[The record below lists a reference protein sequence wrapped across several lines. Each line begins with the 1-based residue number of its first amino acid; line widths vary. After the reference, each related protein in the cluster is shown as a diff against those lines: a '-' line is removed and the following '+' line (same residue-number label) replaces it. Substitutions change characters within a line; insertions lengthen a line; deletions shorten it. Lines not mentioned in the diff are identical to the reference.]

1 MNEECRKLLQE
12 YSLKVYELTKENG
25 MLLVAINARDDL
37 IITLQKQIDILNRII
52 EENEQKENTN
62 KAETWNMVS

>member
-12 YSLKVYELTKENG
+12 YSWEVYKLTKEKA
-25 MLLVAINARDDL
+25 MLLETINGRDE
-37 IITLQKQIDILNRII
+37 IIIALQRQIDVLNRII

-62 KAETWNMVS
+62 KTET